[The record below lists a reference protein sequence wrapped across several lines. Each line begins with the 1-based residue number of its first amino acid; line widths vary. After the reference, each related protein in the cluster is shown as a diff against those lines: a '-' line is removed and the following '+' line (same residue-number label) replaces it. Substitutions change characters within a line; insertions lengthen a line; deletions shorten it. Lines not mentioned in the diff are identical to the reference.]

1 MRKILGLVLC
11 LSALNLGMSAGE
23 LGARITWGEGTSG
36 LGWAALS
43 GELGPLSFSGR
54 GELDLFPIKARLL
67 YAGVKLEE
75 ENFSLAGST
84 KLLGTGRLD
93 VSAAGEVT
101 SSGAFGGW
109 TVEGKA
115 GLRTTWAAVLSA
127 RVPMATA
134 WTAARLEKAPFWG
147 STRVEIPL
155 AGGVTSTQVSLG
167 LQDED
172 WVSLHLYGLGGSLSS
187 AALEFGATER
197 AVSGSFY
204 LVLYP
209 SASGSAS
216 LRLGEEDWQLGGRL
230 KVAVGSWGGSLTL
243 SGELSELKFKLSAEL
258 ARWGLKEAVLEMRL
272 CVGD

>member
-1 MRKILGLVLC
+1 MKTLGL
-11 LSALNLGMSAGE
+11 ALGLLALGLGMSAGE
-23 LGARITWGEGTSG
+23 LGARITWGQGASG

-43 GELGPLSFSGR
+43 GELGALSLSGR
-54 GELDLFPIKARLL
+54 GEIDLLPVKARLL

-75 ENFSLAGST
+75 EGFSLAGSA

-93 VSAAGEVT
+93 VSAAGEAV
-101 SSGAFGGW
+101 SSGDFGGW
-109 TVEGKA
+109 NMEGKA

-127 RVPMATA
+127 GVPMATA
-134 WTAARLEKAPFWG
+134 WTAARLEKSPFWG
-147 STRVEIPL
+147 SMRVEIPL
-155 AGGVTSTQVSLG
+155 AGGGASTQVALG

-187 AALEFGATER
+187 AALEFGATEG
-197 AVSGSFY
+197 AASGSLY

-230 KVAVGSWGGSLTL
+230 RVALGGWSGSLTL
-243 SGELSELKFKLSAEL
+243 SSELSALKFKLSVEL
-258 ARWGLKEAVLEMRL
+258 ARWGLKEVVLEMRL
-272 CVGD
+272 CAGD

>member
-1 MRKILGLVLC
+1 MRRTLELALGLLA
-11 LSALNLGMSAGE
+11 LSLGMSAGE
-23 LGARITWGEGTSG
+23 LGVRITWGEGTSG
-36 LGWAALS
+36 LCWAALS
-43 GELGPLSFSGR
+43 GESGPLSFSGR
-54 GELDLFPIKARLL
+54 GELDLFPVKARLL

-75 ENFSLAGST
+75 EGFSLAGSA
-84 KLLGTGRLD
+84 KLLGTGRVD
-93 VSAAGEVT
+93 VSAAGEAT
-101 SSGAFGGW
+101 SCGAVGGW
-109 TVEGKA
+109 TMEGKA
-115 GLRTTWAAVLSA
+115 GLRTTWAMLPAG
-127 RVPMATA
+127 VPMATA
-134 WTAARLEKAPFWG
+134 WTAVRLENAPFWG

-187 AALEFGATER
+187 AALEFGATQE
-197 AVSGSFY
+197 AASGSFY

-230 KVAVGSWGGSLTL
+230 RVTLGDWDGSLTL
-243 SGELSELKFKLSAEL
+243 SGELPPLKFKLTAEL